1 MFTRHREEFRFH
13 LAPLRNHFQIV
24 PVKVTVSHI
33 FGPVSCERKCYL
45 SRFKPHWQQKISNQ
59 IFYVKVFDLNKQAI
73 VVRCYENARCT
84 F

>member
-33 FGPVSCERKCYL
+33 FGPVHANASAIC
-45 SRFKPHWQQKISNQ
+45 H
-59 IFYVKVFDLNKQAI
+59 VLNHIGNNK
-73 VVRCYENARCT
+73 
-84 F
+84 